1 MIHRKRIEL
10 VTDII
15 AEAIEEGWDRER
27 IKKEIYKRYND
38 TNLSPFRGI
47 ALPPDI
53 LDKEMATLY
62 VISKYGLG
70 LDEELG
76 GAIEFERKL
85 ERAAQLLLEKG
96 KDARDEVTSLVGPV
110 DSNVLSRI
118 FRVVFTAVILG
129 FKNEDELIKL
139 LHKALEAFP
148 DMEKTVRKYARFYI
162 AFRVAEAIAKG
173 EVKNRVE
180 KEALKQSLA
189 LRIGLPKIIP
199 DDNYIYIIAREVFK
213 VPDEVLRRILK
224 VKEGEPK

>member
-1 MIHRKRIEL
+1 MIHRKRVEL
-10 VTDII
+10 VTDLI
-15 AEAIEEGWDRER
+15 AETLEEGWDRER
-27 IKKEIYKRYND
+27 VKKELYKRYSEAGI
-38 TNLSPFRGI
+38 SPFRGI

-53 LDKEMATLY
+53 LDKEMATFY

-70 LDEELG
+70 MDEELG
-76 GAIEFERKL
+76 QVIETERKL
-85 ERAAQLLLEKG
+85 EDAAEKLLQKG
-96 KDARDEVTSLVGPV
+96 AEARDEILLSLGPI

-129 FKNEDELIKL
+129 FRPEEDLIKL

-148 DMEKTVRKYARFYI
+148 DMEKTIRKYARFYI

-173 EVKNRVE
+173 EVRNRVE

-199 DDNYIYIIAREVFK
+199 DDNYIYTIAREVFK
-213 VPDEVLRRILK
+213 VPETQLRKILK
-224 VKEGEPK
+224 LKEGEGS